1 MSAPLDAA
9 RLRAAWWPRAL
20 VAALAGALVALGFAP
35 YNVWIAPVA
44 GVALFALVL
53 WARAGGVPAPDNT
66 ARAGGVPAPDNT
78 ARAGEVSSLRRDL
91 RRVAGL
97 GFIFGL
103 VMFSMTIA
111 WEVVVASWLPLLLIP
126 FMSLWTLVAAVAIHL
141 VQRLPWWPVWAACV
155 WLLMEFGAARIPFGG
170 FGWDR
175 LAFTT
180 PDAPWGGFLGFI
192 GAAGSS
198 WVVALTGFLL
208 AAAWQARHEWRRL
221 WPPVAAA
228 LVLALVGIG
237 LGRVPVQAPPG
248 STVNVGMVQ
257 GNVDGSAGR
266 HTMGYARSVTANHM
280 SETVTLMARADAR
293 VDPMPDFVLWPENS
307 TDIDPTVDQG
317 TAQLIDAA
325 QAVAGLPIL
334 VGAVMQGPGPGER
347 QTTGLWW
354 VNGAVSDR
362 YDKRN
367 AVPFGEYT
375 PMKDLVFAL
384 VPMAKEVGAQTIPGK
399 KPGVLNG
406 TLNDGRVIRV
416 GDMICY
422 ELAFDST
429 VYDTV
434 RNGAQILVVQSN
446 NSTYTGTA
454 QPRQQFQITRVR
466 AMEMRREIVV
476 STTSSFSGL
485 IDPYGRV
492 LAKTQEGTAAAQTF
506 TVPLRTGVSMGV
518 RVGPVL
524 EWVLSAIGLAAV
536 VIAAWQAIRRRQRV
550 ED

>member
-1 MSAPLDAA
+1 MSATLGCVGS
-9 RLRAAWWPRAL
+9 RASWWPRTL
-20 VAALAGALVALGFAP
+20 AAGLAGALVALGYAP
-35 YNVWIAPVA
+35 YNVWIAPVI
-44 GVALFALVL
+44 GVALLALVIR
-53 WARAGGVPAPDNT
+53 AGAGGVPGPEDT
-66 ARAGGVPAPDNT
+66 ARAWGPSP
-78 ARAGEVSSLRRDL
+78 SRREL

-97 GFIFGL
+97 GFVFGL

-126 FMSLWTLVAAVAIHL
+126 FMSLWTLAAAIGIHL
-141 VQRLPWWPVWAACV
+141 VQRLPWWPVWAASV
-155 WLLMEFGAARIPFGG
+155 WLLMEFGSARIPFGG

-180 PDAPWGGFLGFI
+180 PDAPWGGYLGFI
-192 GAAGSS
+192 GAAGTS
-198 WVVALTGFLL
+198 WLVALTGFLL
-208 AAAWQARHEWRRL
+208 AATWQVRRERRRL
-221 WPPVAAA
+221 WPPVTIVLVIA
-228 LVLALVGIG
+228 LLGIV
-237 LGRVPVQAPPG
+237 LGRVPVQAPTG
-248 STVNVGMVQ
+248 ATVNVGMVQ

-280 SETVTLMARADAR
+280 SETVTLIARADTGL
-293 VDPMPDFVLWPENS
+293 DPAPDFVLWPENS
-307 TDIDPTVDQG
+307 TDIDPTVDPG

-325 QAVAGLPIL
+325 QAVSGLPIL

-354 VNGAVSDR
+354 MNGAVSDR

-384 VPMAKEVGAQTIPGK
+384 VPMAKEVGAQTVPGK

-406 TLNDGRVIRV
+406 TLNDGRVVRV

-485 IDPYGRV
+485 IDPQGRV
-492 LAKTQEGTAAAQTF
+492 LAKTQEATAAAQTF
-506 TVPLRTGVSMGV
+506 TVPLRTGVSMGI
-518 RVGPVL
+518 RMGPAL
-524 EWVLSAIGLAAV
+524 EWALSAVGLAAMV
-536 VIAAWQAIRRRQRV
+536 VAAMQAIRRRQPVR
-550 ED
+550 D